1 MGIFY
6 KLECEPSLLIR
17 EEFRTLHDLPYRRI
31 DRREECVGFL
41 DDRMDMGDYE
51 TVGVL
56 NGLSVDL
63 TAAYYERS

>member
-1 MGIFY
+1 ME
-6 KLECEPSLLIR
+6 K
-17 EEFRTLHDLPYRRI
+17 FRTAINLPYRRV
-31 DRREECVGFL
+31 DFREKGVGVF